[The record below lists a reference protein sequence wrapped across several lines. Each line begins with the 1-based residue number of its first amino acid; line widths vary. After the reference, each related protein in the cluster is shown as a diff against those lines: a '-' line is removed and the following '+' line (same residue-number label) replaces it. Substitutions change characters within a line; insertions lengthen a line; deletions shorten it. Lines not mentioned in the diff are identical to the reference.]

1 MSYDKRPATQY
12 MSTSN
17 FNKAFFS
24 YDDKLGLQPV
34 LGAGQS
40 QCPPGRILRENGR
53 KLYPGVN
60 TNIKTIMTGV
70 YDSVTLLSGFIDV
83 NSGIFTLYAIKHA
96 PEQPDGLDYNPRG
109 IPSAEGVEHRGQSV
123 FTHGDVVAGGQFYAT
138 KTIDLG
144 NAAFINGDFSATSYY
159 SITLTQNTQLNALI
173 VPPHNGTVIYLF
185 VTGNGSS
192 TLTLNINFN
201 GSTKTVTPKVNEKI
215 PLVFISDTKSLFSIG
230 NSSPGVVPLN
240 YQVIKF

>member
-1 MSYDKRPATQY
+1 

-201 GSTKTVTPKVNEKI
+201 GSTKTVTPKANEKI

>member
-1 MSYDKRPATQY
+1 